1 MPEEGTRFVEAF
13 KAAVRPEP
21 RRIHR
26 TERQGALPA
35 VVLCDDGA
43 AGGDPDAAAVAIREL
58 AAYVCPDA
66 AHRGAR
72 HALIE
77 PGRLVAGPDR
87 TVCDEVIDQ
96 LESAELNG
104 VGRLRLPEVAL
115 LRSLL
120 KWDPDAGPD
129 GAKEPAVRLRDYA
142 YERLCD
148 CHKGLMALRWLAGG
162 QQPDLGAGRGLRD
175 FLFILLPV
183 PLFYFLPRWLWTLR
197 RDRRLLRQAKR
208 FPWWAFA
215 RGREAHPEAGRFFDT
230 AIAWRRRLRDAE
242 GHERAELMERAMWAA
257 LLSDLRHANRPGRLR
272 PYRRRRRTRCVVL
285 LSPPAGNGQREVFD
299 RCLKAYEDACA
310 VIPYASVV
318 LVAGMRGE
326 GTRSLADVA
335 ARWRPQRTPERQ
347 TARLSEKLPEHGVR
361 VPPLPVPYFR
371 PVARAGGE
379 LAIEVTAL
387 AAALSVTAWLVLTGA
402 PSRGHAPSRAHSL
415 TPCLGGDW
423 TSGASAPPVPAS
435 PASPEEYAQARRMI
449 TEENRR
455 VDETAPAGHVRTVVY
470 LGASRGNTRFGSGLP
485 ELRGIALGQREANR
499 TAQSDMKHGVWLKV
513 DARDAGVRFEHAAD
527 VARQIVRKAA
537 EDRDV
542 IGVVG
547 FSESREESRKAIAEL
562 TAARIPVIISTS
574 TANAMLPSRNS
585 GFVHRVSPVNS
596 RETAVE
602 AAFVKYGAIIGN
614 DSRDCHTARAAVVVR
629 DPSDLYSNELGEQFG
644 AQFEKL
650 TRARPY
656 NVAYYQTNASA
667 VPAQTPDFS
676 TGDISQVATA
686 VCSQLRKGDR
696 TLLYWAA
703 RAEDFRTFLKEFNQG
718 TACSSRHLTVLGGN
732 ELTNAALAG
741 EFPGGDRLRLYHTAH
756 ALPVGDKRR
765 TQTATEFSEEYASTW
780 KNDLWSNDGHAAQGR
795 DAISLM
801 AKAASTVATGDQ
813 TVTSELVQNTLHNG
827 INRVG
832 ASGALRYLPGD
843 ADPQD
848 KPVIIL
854 RHFDRGNPVPV
865 LVCGAFDLTP
875 ANDYTRWGPDRQYEC
890 PTDQ

>member
-1 MPEEGTRFVEAF
+1 MSAEGTKFVEAF

-21 RRIHR
+21 RRTHR
-26 TERQGALPA
+26 TERRGALPT
-35 VVLCDDGA
+35 VVLCGDGA
-43 AGGDPDAAAVAIREL
+43 PEGDPDPAAVAIKEL

-87 TVCDEVIDQ
+87 AVCDEVIDQ
-96 LESAELNG
+96 LGSAELNG

-120 KWDPDAGPD
+120 DWDPDAGQ
-129 GAKEPAVRLRDYA
+129 GGSGEPAIRLRDYA

-148 CHKGLMALRWLAGG
+148 RHKGFMALRWLAGG
-162 QQPDLGAGRGLRD
+162 QQPDLSAGRGLRD

-242 GHERAELMERAMWAA
+242 DREKAELMERALWAA

-285 LSPPAGNGQREVFD
+285 LSPPADSGQREVFD
-299 RCLKAYEDACA
+299 RFLKAYEDACG

-318 LVAGMRGE
+318 LVAGMRGV
-326 GTRSLADVA
+326 GDGAKSLADVA
-335 ARWRPQRTPERQ
+335 AQWRPQRTPERQ
-347 TARLSEKLPEHGVR
+347 TARLSEALPVPGAP

-379 LAIEVTAL
+379 LAVELTAL
-387 AAALSVTAWLVLTGA
+387 TAALAVTAWLVMTGL
-402 PSRGHAPSRAHSL
+402 PSRGHSS
-415 TPCLGGDW
+415 TPCLGGNQNP
-423 TSGASAPPVPAS
+423 GASAPPVPAS
-435 PASPEEYAQARRMI
+435 PAAPEEYAQARRMI
-449 TEENRR
+449 TEENRW
-455 VDETAPAGHVRTVVY
+455 VDEQAPAGHVRTVVY

-499 TAQSDMKHGVWLKV
+499 TAQSDPKHGVWLKV
-513 DARDAGVRFEHAAD
+513 DALDAGVRFEHAAD

-547 FSESREESRKAIAEL
+547 FSESRTESRKAISEL
-562 TAARIPVIISTS
+562 TAARIPVIVSTS

-585 GFVHRVSPVNS
+585 GFVHRISPVNS

-602 AAFVKYGAIIGN
+602 AAFAKYGAVVGD
-614 DSRDCHTARAAVVVR
+614 DSDDCHTARAAVVVR

-650 TRARPY
+650 THARPY

-667 VPAQTPDFS
+667 VPAQVPDLS

-686 VCSQLRKGDR
+686 VCAQLRDR

-703 RAEDFRTFLKEFNQG
+703 RAEDFRSFLKEFNQG
-718 TACSSRHLTVLGGN
+718 TGCSSRHLTVLGGN

-765 TQTATEFSEEYASTW
+765 TQTAREFSEAYAAAW

-795 DAISLM
+795 DAITLM
-801 AKAASTVATGDQ
+801 AKAASTVATSDL
-813 TVTSELVQNTLHNG
+813 TVTSELVQNTLYNG
-827 INRVG
+827 MNRVG
-832 ASGALRYLPGD
+832 ASGALRYVPGD
-843 ADPQD
+843 ADPQN

-865 LVCGAFDLTP
+865 LVCGAFTLTP
-875 ANDYTRWGPDRQYEC
+875 GEDYTHWGPHQQYEC